1 MKQKEWTRKGNLK
14 NPHVA
19 KVVASYAL
27 PMSTLFGKPRN
38 GVFHPA
44 LPLPGIKNYE
54 AQNPHTLN
62 DGVKGKLKE
71 AIVRH
76 KDGFRSN
83 IDQIFL
89 GSINYEI
96 RQLCLEAR
104 KEAADFIHEL
114 CTFVVEFYQ

>member
-1 MKQKEWTRKGNLK
+1 MDSLSLIEVLSDTNLVFEDVMKQKEWTRKGNLK

-54 AQNPHTLN
+54 A
-62 DGVKGKLKE
+62 
-71 AIVRH
+71 
-76 KDGFRSN
+76 
-83 IDQIFL
+83 
-89 GSINYEI
+89 
-96 RQLCLEAR
+96 
-104 KEAADFIHEL
+104 
-114 CTFVVEFYQ
+114 